1 MKTIKIMALLLVLSL
16 GASFLGVVPFPSSD
30 ISKLTIVELLCF
42 METSEGVAVTTED
55 GMTATGVSIS
65 DALRLLKAA
74 APGKLLLGTVD
85 HITVCGVSPRTSEL
99 LASGLRPAAKVYRAP
114 SSLDPEAA
122 AEYFRNHEGG
132 VSLGELA
139 EDTSAPLPR
148 LACIN
153 GRPYSEESP

>member
-42 METSEGVAVTTED
+42 ADAAQGVAVTTED
-55 GMTATGVSIS
+55 GMTATGASVS

-85 HITVCGVSPRTSEL
+85 HITICGVAPRASEL
-99 LASGLRPAAKVYRAP
+99 LACGLRPAAKVYRAP
-114 SSLDPEAA
+114 SSLNPEAA

-139 EDTSAPLPR
+139 EGSEPPL
-148 LACIN
+148 LSCIN
-153 GRPYSEESP
+153 GRPYSEGNP